1 MHLVSP
7 NAGRTGD
14 DIVIREPTE
23 SDGAE
28 IWHLVKAAGSLD
40 ENSMYCNLL
49 QCTHFSSTCALAE
62 RDGEAVGWV
71 SGYIPPENPECLF
84 VWQVCVRED
93 ARGKGLGKRL
103 IHDILARKVCRG
115 VTHVN
120 TTITDDNAASWSLFG
135 KLAKSLDADL
145 DRTEHFEEDT
155 HFDGHHATEHLV
167 SIGPFTPLRRA
178 LRSAA

>member
-7 NAGRTGD
+7 KTTRQSDGIT
-14 DIVIREPTE
+14 IREPTE

-28 IWHLVKAAGSLD
+28 IWHLVKAPERSTRTRCTATFCSARTSPRPAPWRSGMGKRSAGSPA
-40 ENSMYCNLL
+40 
-49 QCTHFSSTCALAE
+49 TFRRRI
-62 RDGEAVGWV
+62 RDR
-71 SGYIPPENPECLF
+71 LF

-93 ARGKGLGKRL
+93 ARGNGLGKRL
-103 IHDILARKVCRG
+103 IRDILARRACRD
-115 VTHVN
+115 VSHVN

-135 KLAKSLDADL
+135 KLARSLDADL
-145 DRTEHFEEDT
+145 ERTEHFEEEA

-178 LRSAA
+178 LKSAA